1 MLGGRGRGREGK
13 RRREAEDERMLT
25 LHLLVQAFIGATVT
39 VDCKDG
45 AAATGTVVSAD
56 CDMK

>member
-1 MLGGRGRGREGK
+1 
-13 RRREAEDERMLT
+13 MLT